1 MFNSVSMSAVG
12 AIITLFELA
21 VKITG
26 VELPEGTIAGLV
38 NGLVTAFG
46 AIWLIWGTVRR
57 KDLSMGLFR
66 KFQ

>member
-1 MFNSVSMSAVG
+1 MLFSKVSMTAVG
-12 AIITLFELA
+12 GIITLFELA

-38 NGLVTAFG
+38 NGLVMAFG

-57 KDLSMGLFR
+57 KDLSMGFFR
-66 KFQ
+66 K